1 MHNQTQDFSEGKTA
15 TDTIREILML
25 LVQAVRLH
33 TKKFIVSS
41 FLIFSQALFF
51 NLVYY
56 QYPDILA
63 NQYDL
68 NQEQISLYMLPLSIM
83 SFLSTLFIG
92 PYFDKIGRRKLLL
105 FTCNSLIIKMVY
117 RESYYL

>member
-33 TKKFIVSS
+33 TKKFVVSS

-63 NQYDL
+63 NHYDL
-68 NQEQISLYMLPLSIM
+68 NQE
-83 SFLSTLFIG
+83 
-92 PYFDKIGRRKLLL
+92 
-105 FTCNSLIIKMVY
+105 
-117 RESYYL
+117 